1 VTAVRQAL
9 LLSAADGPIEVAVRE
24 HARSRR
30 LRLHARDGQVLLT
43 VPPRTPQAA
52 IDWFVAEQRGWIE
65 RTLRRQ
71 RREAS
76 ALGLRRP
83 DVVWR
88 LGRPVPLVRLPGARP
103 LAELRFDGD
112 GPRLVVRG
120 PAEAA
125 IDTWYRE
132 ETRRVAHG
140 IASRESET
148 LGVTV
153 ARLRIGDQ
161 RSRWGSASA
170 RGTISLSW
178 RLLLAPL
185 EVLDYVVV
193 HELCHLREL
202 NHSRRF
208 WALVATA
215 RPDYETQKRW
225 LDRHGA
231 ELRAWRPADALAG

>member
-1 VTAVRQAL
+1 VTRAL
-9 LLSAADGPIEVAVRE
+9 LLSAPDGAIEIAVRE

-30 LRLHARDGQVLLT
+30 LRLHVRGDEVLLT
-43 VPPRTPQAA
+43 TPPRTPRVAVER
-52 IDWFVAEQRGWIE
+52 FVAEQRQWIE
-65 RTLRRQ
+65 RTLVRQ
-71 RREAS
+71 RREAT

-83 DVVWR
+83 GVVWR
-88 LGRPVPLVRLPGARP
+88 LGRPVPLLRLAGTRP
-103 LAELRFDGD
+103 LAELRLDGAE
-112 GPRLVVRG
+112 PALAVRG
-120 PAEAA
+120 RAETA
-125 IDTWYRE
+125 IASWYRDEARRIAE
-132 ETRRVAHG
+132 EICA
-140 IASRESET
+140 RESEA

-170 RGTISLSW
+170 RGTISLNW
-178 RLLLAPL
+178 RLLLAPY

-208 WALVATA
+208 WALVASA
-215 RPDYETQKRW
+215 RPGYDAQKRW

-231 ELRAWRPADALAG
+231 ELRMWCPADALAAS